1 MYFGRARVLTD
12 NVVGQRPHYGRSNEA
27 RGFHNKEIV
36 MTATTLVVGLDGSP
50 ASERVLAFAKNRAR
64 ADKDCTLLM
73 CYVVEWSP
81 WTFQT
86 PEENEERHARREEE
100 IKLAH
105 ERILDPAVKAAREEG
120 LTVDDHVAHGD
131 AAEVLNRIASERGG
145 CQIIIGRVGAHG
157 LKERVFGGVS
167 GRLVATAT
175 VPVTIVP

>member
-1 MYFGRARVLTD
+1 M
-12 NVVGQRPHYGRSNEA
+12 
-27 RGFHNKEIV
+27 
-36 MTATTLVVGLDGSP
+36 ATTKLVVGLDGSP
-50 ASERVLAFAKNRAR
+50 AGERVLAFAKKRAR
-64 ADKDCTLLM
+64 CEESSTLVL

-105 ERILDPAVKAAREEG
+105 ERILDPALEAAQKEG
-120 LTVDDHVAHGD
+120 LTVEGHVAHGD
-131 AAEVLNRIASERGG
+131 AAEVLSRVAGEQKAE
-145 CQIIIGRVGAHG
+145 QIIIGRVGAHG